1 MLRRVLFVSVLAVA
15 ACGPTRVWFP
25 AGPVESA
32 PEAMEAWTAASE
44 ACRGAS
50 AFSAE
55 VRVNGRVSDQRL
67 RGATLQGLMT
77 RDGGVLLR
85 AVAPVGPPIFVLT
98 GLTERAT
105 LTLPREQRVLVA
117 PAADI
122 VNALIGLPL
131 APLDLLEV
139 LTGCVARG
147 PATDGAKV
155 GSALFVSLQGGA
167 ARARLVRAGSTWQV
181 RAGERPDVLV
191 EYGEYQGRWPSM
203 LRLTS
208 RSDAAVAVNLEMHI
222 GQVFVNTPTNP
233 QAFVPSVD
241 ATWQPMTIDELRA
254 MGPLGAGRSGD
265 ARDGGR

>member
-1 MLRRVLFVSVLAVA
+1 MD
-15 ACGPTRVWFP
+15 
-25 AGPVESA
+25 
-32 PEAMEAWTAASE
+32 AWAAASE

-55 VRVNGRVSDQRL
+55 VRLNGRVASERL
-67 RGATLQGLMT
+67 RSVTLQGLMT
-77 RDGGVLLR
+77 REGGVLLR
-85 AVAPVGPPIFVLT
+85 AVAPAGPPIFVLA
-98 GLTERAT
+98 GHADRAT
-105 LTLPREQRVLVA
+105 LTLPRDKRVLVA
-117 PAADI
+117 PAAEI

-131 APLDLLEV
+131 APADLLEV
-139 LTGCVARG
+139 LAGCVAQG

-155 GSALFVSLQGGA
+155 GSALFVTLQSGA

-191 EYGEYQGRWPSM
+191 EYLEYQGRWPSL
-203 LRLTS
+203 LRLAS
-208 RSDAAVAVNLEMHI
+208 RGDAPVAVNLEMHI

-241 ATWQPMTIDELRA
+241 ATWQPMTMDELRA